1 MSDDDRRREEIR
13 SLLEGGLETET
24 FPRADSLE
32 EVEAVVARLRKPDL
46 GLEAKLKI
54 AGFALKLIQHGGVE
68 QACETC
74 MYFLVHRRHCEQPQL
89 DVPVESQW
97 SCRLWRI

>member
-1 MSDDDRRREEIR
+1 MSDEDPRREEIR
-13 SLLEGGLETET
+13 SLLEGGLKTEA

-32 EVEAVVARLRKPDL
+32 EVEAVVARLRDSDG
-46 GLEAKLKI
+46 GLEAKLTI
-54 AGFALKLIQHGGVE
+54 AGFALKPVEHGGVE

-89 DVPVESQW
+89 DLPVEPHW